1 MISNNTLTLVH
12 SPGEEETVVARQIGS
27 GSSGGF
33 EEGHADEVAYTATL
47 AEELAWSQ
55 LLLSIGP
62 LVGEIEWL
70 MTKRAPN
77 AHIGRRGLLNKMC

>member
-33 EEGHADEVAYTATL
+33 EEGHADEVAILRNTGGRTRLEPAVV
-47 AEELAWSQ
+47 
-55 LLLSIGP
+55 LLSIGP
-62 LVGEIEWL
+62 LATGGIF
-70 MTKRAPN
+70 
-77 AHIGRRGLLNKMC
+77 CS

>member
-33 EEGHADEVAYTATL
+33 EEGHADEVAVHCNTGGRTRLEPATFVNRT
-47 AEELAWSQ
+47 
-55 LLLSIGP
+55 IGW
-62 LVGEIEWL
+62 GDR
-70 MTKRAPN
+70 MANDKTRTKRAHRPE
-77 AHIGRRGLLNKMC
+77 RVT